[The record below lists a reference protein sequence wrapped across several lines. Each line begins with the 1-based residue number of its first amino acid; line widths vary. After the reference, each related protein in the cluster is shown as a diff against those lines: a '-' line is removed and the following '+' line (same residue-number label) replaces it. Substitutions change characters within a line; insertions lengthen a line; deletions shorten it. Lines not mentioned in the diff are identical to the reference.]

1 MTAAE
6 AGVMWPQPWDTRVDG
21 HPGSRKRQG
30 GVLRSTFP
38 RKRGPM
44 TPRPQ
49 TPGLQDCET
58 TRFYGFRA
66 PSLGLFVMA
75 ATRNSHGASHSTPE
89 AQLLSSRPPSLHKTR
104 FPGRRET
111 GRGLGRGLGSATCP
125 RAPQRMGSISPGRH
139 PERAPARAFLNRG
152 DYSKSIDVIH
162 LVNREK
168 DTTSYDFDRRKK
180 ACDQIHS

>member
-152 DYSKSIDVIH
+152 DYLKH
-162 LVNREK
+162 TEPLR
-168 DTTSYDFDRRKK
+168 TCT
-180 ACDQIHS
+180 